1 MRHGRTGRALCLSAL
16 ALALLAISP
25 KAQGGNFTFTD
36 GNFDP
41 SDWSSSIQLSQG
53 TMSAVADQFGQGNPP
68 NSRRHNF
75 QSPAWS
81 GSGSL
86 FVAHFNDDFL
96 YNPAVSGAIES
107 LDFSYEIKHLGAVN
121 FTVTLGIRYRPALLQ
136 GGTIYTLVGVNH
148 ADVSGNWVAFSAGS
162 TDSSEWSDINGLLQ
176 PDFSASGL
184 PILFGYRTMLPAACT
199 PATATCTSF
208 SVTSALD
215 NYRLELRSTD
225 PIDDGGP
232 TEVPEPASMALT
244 AAGLAAM
251 GRLRSRR
258 RDTARRHT

>member
-1 MRHGRTGRALCLSAL
+1 MRQRRTGRAFCLSAL
-16 ALALLAISP
+16 TMALLAIGP

-53 TMSAVADQFGQGNPP
+53 TLSAVADQFNQGNPP
-68 NSRRHNF
+68 NSRRHVF

-86 FVAHFNDDFL
+86 YVAHFNDDFL

-121 FTVTLGIRYRPALLQ
+121 FAVSLGVRYRPALLQ

-148 ADVSGNWVAFSAGS
+148 ADTTGNWAPFSVDS
-162 TDSSEWSDINGLLQ
+162 TISAEWSDINGLLQ

-184 PILFGYRTMLPAACT
+184 PILFGYRTMLPAGCS
-199 PATATCTSF
+199 PATATCASF

-215 NYRLELRSTD
+215 NYRLDLRSTD
-225 PIDDGGP
+225 PIDDDGP
-232 TEVPEPASMALT
+232 TEVPEPASMALA

-251 GRLRSRR
+251 RKLRSRR
-258 RDTARRHT
+258 RDTARRHP